1 MGMNEVLRQEKKYF
15 ITAAEA
21 PVLCSR
27 LGRVMMED
35 PHNGPQ
41 GYSIRSLYFDSLND
55 RDYWG
60 KMDGMELRRKVRL
73 RCYSPEAG
81 FAMLEMKQKEGASQ
95 KKRSLRL

>member
-41 GYSIRSLYFDSLND
+41 GYSSA
-55 RDYWG
+55 
-60 KMDGMELRRKVRL
+60 
-73 RCYSPEAG
+73 RCILIP
-81 FAMLEMKQKEGASQ
+81 
-95 KKRSLRL
+95 